1 MEPQP
6 PNITSFIIRF
16 VHAESAAQPEIS
28 TEATAPFRG
37 SIRHIQSD
45 REFVFLRWEEAVAF
59 IRQYVPLEAE
69 TPGEAGT
76 SQPERA

>member
-16 VHAESAAQPEIS
+16 VHAEQAETA
-28 TEATAPFRG
+28 TETPAPYRG

-45 REFVFLRWEEAVAF
+45 REFIFIRWEDAVEF
-59 IRQYVPLEAE
+59 IRQFVPLEAE
-69 TPGEAGT
+69 PPSEIETNRPKL
-76 SQPERA
+76 S